1 MGPKKQQV
9 TPSKQ
14 QQQITYQQKHQHQLE
29 EQRIEI
35 DELKKEIKLLKE
47 TVAGLK
53 MDVTFMNSRLEISHQ
68 VTSVL
73 HRQMDDL
80 QQYSRRYSVLLENVP
95 KKTNETSQEVE
106 EKVEDIL
113 INDYKVDSSNLALE
127 FDKAHRLGKPSA
139 DNTQSIVIRFKSHSF
154 RSNLYVDR
162 KNYQNGRNG
171 YKLRV
176 ALTSSRQKLFA
187 EIKRKVEVNEKNKF
201 AYASVNGDL
210 KVRLVE
216 KYRNKEV
223 INIKCSYD
231 ID

>member
-127 FDKAHRLGKPSA
+127 FDKLIAWVNRQPTTLNRLLFGSKVTVSAQIFTSIGKIIKMGEM
-139 DNTQSIVIRFKSHSF
+139 D
-154 RSNLYVDR
+154 
-162 KNYQNGRNG
+162 
-171 YKLRV
+171 
-176 ALTSSRQKLFA
+176 TSSGLP
-187 EIKRKVEVNEKNKF
+187 
-201 AYASVNGDL
+201 
-210 KVRLVE
+210 
-216 KYRNKEV
+216 
-223 INIKCSYD
+223 
-231 ID
+231 